1 MPGPVPVPANQ
12 PALITGSVDERGPAT
27 LIVDG
32 AMQPDVKVVL
42 DLDGVIRQATL
53 ANTVADETLDG
64 WLGRPWVETVEDMDD
79 ARLAEIVRDARQDGV
94 SPFFRLTQHFPSG
107 RAVPIEYMAVRTKG
121 GVVAVGR
128 DVRAVAQL
136 QSRLAATRQSM
147 ERSHWQL
154 REVEGRYRLL
164 FETSS
169 DALAVIRSG
178 DFAISEANPAA
189 IAALG
194 LASEQPAGI
203 GGRDFLALVRL
214 AERQMVEVTLRR
226 ARQHG
231 KAPRILTHLGS
242 SAEPWLMHAS
252 VLDVD
257 QADFLL
263 VHLTPSTEAHAAA
276 AGALAAG
283 VPAALPVERA
293 PDGIV
298 ALDHRGYVISAN
310 PAFLEQVQAGA
321 AGEVIGKALGHWMRS
336 PGGDA
341 AMLLDGLKRA
351 GAVRLFPTTLYGA
364 LGSRL
369 SAEVS
374 AVRVDT
380 VKPPLILAYIRDV
393 SSRLEGQVR
402 HAPLAQLLGSM
413 TETLGTTRLKGLV
426 AATVGLVERHYIEAA
441 LSATGGNRTAAAR
454 LLGLSRQGLY
464 AKLSRYGIDND
475 DGED

>member
-1 MPGPVPVPANQ
+1 M
-12 PALITGSVDERGPAT
+12 
-27 LIVDG
+27 IVDG

-42 DLDGVIRQATL
+42 DLEGVIRQATL
-53 ANTVADETLDG
+53 ANTVADETVDG
-64 WLGRPWVETVEDMDD
+64 WLGRPWAETVEDMDD
-79 ARLAEIVRDARQDGV
+79 ARLAEIVRAARQDGV
-94 SPFFRLTQHFPSG
+94 SPFFRLTQRFPSG
-107 RAVPIEYMAVRTKG
+107 LTVPVEYMAVRLEGGG

-147 ERSHWQL
+147 ERSYWQL
-154 REVEGRYRLL
+154 REVESRYRLL

-169 DALAVIRSG
+169 DALAVIRAE
-178 DFAISEANPAA
+178 DFAISEANPKA

-194 LASEQPAGI
+194 LAADQPAEI
-203 GGRDFLALVRL
+203 GGRDFPGLVRR
-214 AERQMVEVTLRR
+214 AERQMVELTFRR

-231 KAPRILTHLGS
+231 TAPRILIHLGP
-242 SAEPWLMHAS
+242 SAEPWLLHAS

-263 VHLTPSTEAHAAA
+263 VHLTPSSEARAAT

-283 VPAALPVERA
+283 VPAELPVERA

-298 ALDHRGYVISAN
+298 VLDDRGYVISAN
-310 PAFLEQVQAGA
+310 PAFLEQVQEGA
-321 AGEVIGKALGHWMRS
+321 VGEVIGKALGHWMKP

-341 AMLLDGLKRA
+341 AMLLEGLQRG
-351 GAVRLFPTTLYGA
+351 GAVRLFPTTLYGS

-380 VKPPLILAYIRDV
+380 ARPPMILAYVRDV
-393 SSRLEGQVR
+393 SRRLEGEAR
-402 HAPLAQLLGSM
+402 HAPLARLLGSM

-441 LSATGGNRTAAAR
+441 LAATDGNRTAAAK

-464 AKLSRYGIDND
+464 AKLSRYGIND
-475 DGED
+475 DDAED